1 MINPQRLTETFLTL
15 VRINSPSRHEKEAMD
30 AVQGILERL
39 GFECRRDDAGE
50 KLGGNTGNLIA
61 TRKGT
66 TGAPPVFFN
75 AHIDT
80 VQPTPNIQIV
90 REGDVIKTDGT
101 TILGADD
108 KAGVAAI
115 LEAAESVIEDG
126 APLGDMTVIITI
138 CEEVGLLGAQNF
150 NAANTE
156 ARMGWVVDSGQ
167 PLSAIGT
174 AAPSQDHL
182 EATITG
188 RAAHAGARPEAGINA
203 ITVAAKAIAAMP
215 QGRIDAE
222 TTANVG
228 VISGGQATNIVPPEC
243 KVIMEARS
251 HSPEKLDA
259 QTKAMT
265 CAFVDAADAMGARAV
280 VQVERVFDA
289 FHIPDDSPVVQ
300 LAMEAM
306 RALGLEPSTERSGGG
321 YDANFFNSKGMA
333 CCVIGT
339 GYREIHTTSENIAVS
354 DLTTGA
360 RIVAEIMKRSAT
372 AAVEGSGS

>member
-1 MINPQRLTETFLTL
+1 MINPQRLTETFLAL
-15 VRINSPSRHEKEAMD
+15 VRINSPSRQEKEAMD
-30 AVQGILERL
+30 AAQTILERL
-39 GFECRRDDAGE
+39 GFECRRDDAGQ

-61 TRKGT
+61 LKRGT

-90 REGDVIKTDGT
+90 RDGDVIKTDGS

-115 LEAAESVIEDG
+115 LEAVESIVEDQV
-126 APLGDMTVIITI
+126 AMGDLTVIVTI
-138 CEEVGLLGAQNF
+138 CEEIGLLGAQNF
-150 NAANTE
+150 DPRNTK

-182 EATITG
+182 KATITG
-188 RAAHAGARPEAGINA
+188 RAAHAGARPEAGISA
-203 ITVAAKAIAAMP
+203 ITVAARAIAAMP
-215 QGRIDAE
+215 QGRLDSE
-222 TTANVG
+222 TTANIG
-228 VISGGQATNIVPPEC
+228 VISGGQATNIVAPEC
-243 KVIMEARS
+243 VVTAEARS
-251 HSPEKLDA
+251 HDPAKLEA

-265 CAFVDAADAMGARAV
+265 CAFIDAADAMGARAV
-280 VQVERVFDA
+280 VEVERVFDA
-289 FHIPDDSPVVQ
+289 FHIPDDAPVVQ
-300 LAMEAM
+300 TAMNAM
-306 RALGLEPSTERSGGG
+306 RSLGLNPSTERSGGG

-333 CCVIGT
+333 CCVLGT

-354 DLTTGA
+354 DLTMGA
-360 RIVAEIMKRSAT
+360 RIVEAIMKLSA
-372 AAVEGSGS
+372 AKE